1 MMEESKGTVTVN
13 IGSDKWIFD
22 EDVREDEYKTKLLH
36 LALTMFAVVFF
47 TPLALTNLWE
57 LIFIPLGVVS
67 LGYGHMFGICAIFEL
82 LSMVFDKENPK
93 DDAQNYNAVM
103 KYCRNKLF
111 LVCGII
117 SVTFIMLIL
126 S

>member
-1 MMEESKGTVTVN
+1 MMEESKGTVTVK

-47 TPLALTNLWE
+47 TPLALTNLWQ
-57 LIFIPLGVVS
+57 LIFVPLGLVN

-82 LSMVFDKENPK
+82 LSMVFDKNTPQ
-93 DDAQNYNAVM
+93 DDARVYNAFM
-103 KYCRNKLF
+103 KYCNNKLL

-117 SVTFIMLIL
+117 AVTFIMLIL